1 MSNQALSINE
11 KGKVI
16 VEAIPPDRICFI
28 YDIIT
33 SGFPSDVEMDEK
45 EKELARAAKTILFD

>member
-1 MSNQALSINE
+1 MGNQALSINE

-16 VEAIPPDRICFI
+16 VDAIPPDKIDFI

-45 EKELARAAKTILFD
+45 EKELARATKTILFD

>member
-16 VEAIPPDRICFI
+16 VKAIPPDKVDFI

-33 SGFPSDVEMDEK
+33 SGFPSDIEMDEK
-45 EKELARAAKTILFD
+45 ERELAKAAKVILFN

>member
-1 MSNQALSINE
+1 MSNQALSVNE

-16 VEAIPPDRICFI
+16 VDAIPPEKVDFI

-33 SGFPSDVEMDEK
+33 SGFPSDIEMDEK

>member
-16 VEAIPPDRICFI
+16 IDTMSPDKVDFI

-33 SGFPSDVEMDEK
+33 SRFPSDIEMDEK
-45 EKELARAAKTILFD
+45 EKELAKAAKIILFD